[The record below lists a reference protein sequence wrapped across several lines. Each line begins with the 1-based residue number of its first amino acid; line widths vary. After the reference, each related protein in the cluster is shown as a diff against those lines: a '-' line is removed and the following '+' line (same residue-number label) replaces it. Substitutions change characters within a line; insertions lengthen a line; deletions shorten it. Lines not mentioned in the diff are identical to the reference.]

1 MIIALKI
8 LYYDYANWLLLR
20 HMRNFTYDLTEVA
33 FWLLQDALE
42 RWTYFSC
49 QIFIWDLMKILDY
62 FFQALHL
69 SSKNRQTSNQSSFN
83 SKHSHLYVH
92 HLDSFSRACRRADC
106 RTQYVKPIKS
116 YNSNPSYRAN
126 STWCAYTQCI
136 PLCIRSFQTIGNV
149 QNVGRWAQFTPIQEV
164 FEALCK
170 IYSDFN
176 ANQVWSYRFLVQ
188 ISAPCFQKRV
198 GIVYS
203 EFHTVERVR

>member
-20 HMRNFTYDLTEVA
+20 HMRNFTCDLTEVA

-69 SSKNRQTSNQSSFN
+69 SPNFKSKFVQFQTFPPLCASPWF
-83 SKHSHLYVH
+83 L
-92 HLDSFSRACRRADC
+92 SRACRRADC

-136 PLCIRSFQTIGNV
+136 PLCIRSFQSFRNV
-149 QNVGRWAQFTPIQEV
+149 RNVGRWAQFTPIQEV

-198 GIVYS
+198 GIVS
-203 EFHTVERVR
+203 VELHTVERVR